1 MPISKPSRESMPT
14 LRTKSVEYALNEF
27 VASRVPMRARI
38 PSERPA
44 AFDISPFSSGPPTCW
59 PPGM

>member
-1 MPISKPSRESMPT
+1 
-14 LRTKSVEYALNEF
+14 
-27 VASRVPMRARI
+27 MRARS